1 MSRCIPAGMETTRMK
16 PVQAKLNR
24 RNFLIA
30 IGAGS
35 AATAAAVAAK
45 IVSRPQPAAKRADK
59 RRGKGYEETAHVRN
73 YYRTTQV

>member
-1 MSRCIPAGMETTRMK
+1 MK
-16 PVQAKLNR
+16 PTQPTRAKLSR

-30 IGAGS
+30 VSAGG
-35 AATAAAVAAK
+35 AATVVAVAGK
-45 IVSRPQPAAKRADK
+45 VVPVPQPAANGADK

>member
-1 MSRCIPAGMETTRMK
+1 MK
-16 PVQAKLNR
+16 SVQAKLSR

-30 IGAGS
+30 VGAGS
-35 AATAAAVAAK
+35 AATVAAVAGRVVTQPK
-45 IVSRPQPAAKRADK
+45 PAAKDTDK

>member
-1 MSRCIPAGMETTRMK
+1 MK
-16 PVQAKLNR
+16 PIPIQKAKLSR

-30 IGAGS
+30 VGAGS
-35 AATAAAVAAK
+35 AATVAAVAGRV
-45 IVSRPQPAAKRADK
+45 VSQPKPAAAAKDTDK

>member
-1 MSRCIPAGMETTRMK
+1 MK
-16 PVQAKLNR
+16 PVQVKLSR

-30 IGAGS
+30 VGAGS
-35 AATAAAVAAK
+35 AATVAAVAGRV
-45 IVSRPQPAAKRADK
+45 VSQPEPAAKGIDK

>member
-1 MSRCIPAGMETTRMK
+1 MIGMK
-16 PVQAKLNR
+16 PVQAKLSR

-30 IGAGS
+30 VGAGS
-35 AATAAAVAAK
+35 AATAVAVAGRVA
-45 IVSRPQPAAKRADK
+45 SRPEPAPKGIDK

>member
-1 MSRCIPAGMETTRMK
+1 MK
-16 PVQAKLNR
+16 PVQAKLSR

-30 IGAGS
+30 VGAGS
-35 AATAAAVAAK
+35 AATVAAVAGKA
-45 IVSRPQPAAKRADK
+45 VSQPKAAAMGTDK

>member
-1 MSRCIPAGMETTRMK
+1 MK
-16 PVQAKLNR
+16 PVPAKLSR

-30 IGAGS
+30 VGAGS
-35 AATAAAVAAK
+35 AATVAAVAGRV
-45 IVSRPQPAAKRADK
+45 VSGPEPATKVTDK

>member
-1 MSRCIPAGMETTRMK
+1 MK
-16 PVQAKLNR
+16 SVQAKLNR

-30 IGAGS
+30 VGAGS
-35 AATAAAVAAK
+35 TATVAAVVGK
-45 IVSRPQPAAKRADK
+45 VVSRPEPAAKNTDK

>member
-1 MSRCIPAGMETTRMK
+1 MK
-16 PVQAKLNR
+16 PVQAKLSR

-30 IGAGS
+30 VGAGS
-35 AATAAAVAAK
+35 AATVAAVAGRV
-45 IVSRPQPAAKRADK
+45 VSQPGAKRTDK

>member
-1 MSRCIPAGMETTRMK
+1 MK
-16 PVQAKLNR
+16 SAPAKLSR

-30 IGAGS
+30 VGAGS
-35 AATAAAVAAK
+35 AVTVAAVAGKA
-45 IVSRPQPAAKRADK
+45 VSQPKPAATSTDK

>member
-1 MSRCIPAGMETTRMK
+1 MK
-16 PVQAKLNR
+16 LVQAKLSR

-30 IGAGS
+30 VGAGS
-35 AATAAAVAAK
+35 AATVAAVSSKLVSQPESAAAGTG
-45 IVSRPQPAAKRADK
+45 K

>member
-1 MSRCIPAGMETTRMK
+1 MK
-16 PVQAKLNR
+16 SVQATLSR

-30 IGAGS
+30 VGAGS
-35 AATAAAVAAK
+35 AATVAAVAGRV
-45 IVSRPQPAAKRADK
+45 VSRPEPAGKDTDK

>member
-1 MSRCIPAGMETTRMK
+1 MK
-16 PVQAKLNR
+16 PAQAKLNR

-30 IGAGS
+30 VGAGS
-35 AATAAAVAAK
+35 AATVAAVAGR
-45 IVSRPQPAAKRADK
+45 VGSQPSPAAAARGTGK

>member
-1 MSRCIPAGMETTRMK
+1 MK
-16 PVQAKLNR
+16 PTHRAQARLSR

-30 IGAGS
+30 VSAGS
-35 AATAAAVAAK
+35 AATVAAVAGKAM
-45 IVSRPQPAAKRADK
+45 SQPGPAAKGTDK

>member
-1 MSRCIPAGMETTRMK
+1 MK
-16 PVQAKLNR
+16 PVQGKLSR

-30 IGAGS
+30 VGAGS
-35 AATAAAVAAK
+35 AATAAAVAGK
-45 IVSRPQPAAKRADK
+45 LVSKPRPAAKNTDK

>member
-1 MSRCIPAGMETTRMK
+1 MK
-16 PVQAKLNR
+16 PVQAKLSR

-30 IGAGS
+30 VGAGS
-35 AATAAAVAAK
+35 AATAVAVAGRA
-45 IVSRPQPAAKRADK
+45 VSRPESASTSKGTDK